1 MLHSVSTK
9 RSGILYA
16 ADVTV
21 TAGATKGALA
31 DNGDNTYSMPI
42 TAPSSGTGTIAVS
55 VAADVVT
62 PGNNADSASFTYT
75 EPAVPLGFGSETIA
89 AQAWTVGTAVSVT
102 LPEATGGTG
111 TITYSLTPTTPAGVT
126 FVAGTRVWQVTQRAD
141 LQAQRSRIRLPMAI
155 ATPLS

>member
-1 MLHSVSTK
+1 
-9 RSGILYA
+9 
-16 ADVTV
+16 
-21 TAGATKGALA
+21 
-31 DNGDNTYSMPI
+31 MPI

-89 AQAWTVGTAVSVT
+89 AQAWVVGTAVSLT

-111 TITYSLTPTTPAGVT
+111 TITYSLSPTTPAGVT
-126 FVAGTRVWQVTQRAD
+126 FVAGTRVLSGNPTGRFTSATFTYTATDGNSDTVDAD
-141 LQAQRSRIRLPMAI
+141 VHDRRHGSGDCVQSDLVCESILDCWHG
-155 ATPLS
+155 S